1 MGICFCKCSKPGSS
15 SSSRELNKDT
25 LTTPTMQSARYESA
39 SPELATG
46 ENMATSVE
54 TTDQHQTYYGSAVA
68 DLSSEL
74 QLEDPMLIEPKHC
87 GSVLEEL
94 SSEVQLEDHP
104 MQLTEHA
111 YYGSPPEE
119 LLSEVQPEDPMQL
132 TEQTCY
138 GSAPEYLWSELQ
150 VEEDAETLD
159 YENFDQV
166 LQIDP
171 SELELVEEI
180 AQGGQAHVFLAK
192 WKTRGGREVVVKTYK
207 GRRVDVVQL
216 RRRLA
221 KAHKNP
227 AYSLGICELFGY
239 SEDNATGEVSV
250 VMEAMRGDLRNLIDL
265 RVRYLKSRM
274 RNNTTMKKRGAQMG
288 MTTMMPFPKELTLD
302 MMRRIAYGVEWLHS
316 RGLIHKDLKASNIFV
331 SPHDSKQG
339 FITSR
344 NVKLKRDLAYDHIWV
359 SVGDYES
366 SNGVVGTAFWRAPEV
381 LKALRDNITPT
392 YSAAVDVYGFGM
404 VCYELLT
411 GLIPFQGHSL
421 SDYELV
427 LSGGRPEL
435 PDYLSPEITQLLHN
449 CWHMDPC
456 QRPGWDFIFLQ
467 GGDCGGMLGH

>member
-1 MGICFCKCSKPGSS
+1 
-15 SSSRELNKDT
+15 
-25 LTTPTMQSARYESA
+25 MQSARYESA
-39 SPELATG
+39 SSELANG
-46 ENMATSVE
+46 ENMSTTVV
-54 TTDQHQTYYGSAVA
+54 TTDQHQKCYRSAVV

-74 QLEDPMLIEPKHC
+74 QLED
-87 GSVLEEL
+87 
-94 SSEVQLEDHP
+94 P

-119 LLSEVQPEDPMQL
+119 LSIEDQPEDPMQL
-132 TEQTCY
+132 TEQTYY
-138 GSAPEYLWSELQ
+138 GSAPEHLWSELQ
-150 VEEDAETLD
+150 TEEDAETVD
-159 YENFDQV
+159 DERFDSV
-166 LQIDP
+166 RNIDP

-180 AQGGQAHVFLAK
+180 AQGGQAHVYLAK
-192 WKTRGGREVVVKTYK
+192 WKTRGGPEVVVKRYK

-239 SEDNATGEVSV
+239 SEDNTTGEVSV

-265 RVRYLKSRM
+265 RVRYLKSRT
-274 RNNTTMKKRGAQMG
+274 RNNATMKKKRGAHTG
-288 MTTMMPFPKELTLD
+288 MITMMPFPKELTLD

-427 LSGGRPEL
+427 LSRGRPEL
-435 PDYLSPEITQLLHN
+435 LDYLSPEITQLLHN

-456 QRPGWDFIFLQ
+456 QRPDWDEITEVVRAEWRRSLISSMQNRVF
-467 GGDCGGMLGH
+467 